1 MSGAGFVVQQISHTL
16 HPRQEAA
23 HTPRNEREC
32 LMRTADAIVEVLKR
46 EGVSTLFCFPTTSII
61 ENAVAAGIR
70 PIICRQ
76 ERVGVDMAD
85 GFARVTNGRP
95 PGVFAMQYGPGSEN
109 AFPGIA
115 TAFSD
120 SAPVLFLPLAQ
131 ARDQSQIFPTF
142 VSHRTYAS
150 VTKQVEEIR
159 MPESTPAVMRRAF
172 SALKNGRGG
181 PVMVEVP
188 RDVVDLDIGS
198 DTLDY
203 RPMRRSVSGPDP
215 RDADEAA
222 KMLLAAACPV
232 ILAGQG
238 VLYAEASDELVQL
251 AELLQAPVMTTV
263 DGKSAFPENHAL
275 SLGSGGNTFSG
286 PGRLFLYAKA
296 DLIFG
301 IGTGLN
307 RHPLTTPPL
316 PKDIPVIHATN
327 DTRDLH
333 KSYNTE
339 VALLGDARLTLAAI
353 IDAVKDRLGGKL
365 INRSP
370 AAEIAA
376 ERAAWLGRWEAKL
389 NSKESP
395 ITPYHV
401 MSEFMRVVDPA
412 GAIVTHDS
420 GSPRDQLLPFYRA
433 TTPRGYLGWGKSH
446 QLGTGLGLAI
456 GAKVAAPDKFCVN
469 FMGDAAFGMT
479 GLDFETAVRNGI
491 PHCTIVLN
499 NSTMAIEIPHMKLS
513 HDRHKSRDLGGNYA
527 NLARELGGWSERVSD
542 PNDVANAILRAKR
555 QTEEGRTCLLEFVTS
570 AETAFSHRNGRAE

>member
-1 MSGAGFVVQQISHTL
+1 
-16 HPRQEAA
+16 
-23 HTPRNEREC
+23 
-32 LMRTADAIVEVLKR
+32 MRTADAIVEILKR
-46 EGVSTLFCFPTTSII
+46 EGTTTLFCFPTTSII

-85 GFARVTNGRP
+85 GFARVTNGKP

-115 TAFSD
+115 TTFSD
-120 SAPVLFLPLAQ
+120 SVPVLFLPLAQ
-131 ARDQSQIFPTF
+131 AVDQSQIFPIF
-142 VSHRTYAS
+142 RSSVAYAS

-159 MPESTPAVMRRAF
+159 TPASVTDVMRRAYA
-172 SALKNGRGG
+172 ALKNGRMG

-188 RDVVDLDIGS
+188 RDIVDRETGFDAPAYTPL
-198 DTLDY
+198 
-203 RPMRRSVSGPDP
+203 RPSVSRPAASDVE
-215 RDADEAA
+215 DAA
-222 KMLLAAACPV
+222 KLLVAAKCPV

-238 VLYAEASDELVQL
+238 VLYAEASAELVAL
-251 AELLQAPVMTTV
+251 AERLRAPVMTTV
-263 DGKSAFPENHAL
+263 DGKSAFPEDHPL
-275 SLGSGGNTFSG
+275 SLGSGGNTYSG
-286 PGRLFLYAKA
+286 PGRLFLYEKP
-296 DLIFG
+296 DLILA

-316 PKDIPVIHATN
+316 PKGVPVIHATN

-333 KSYNTE
+333 KTTHTE
-339 VALLGDARLTLAAI
+339 VALLGDAKLTLA
-353 IDAVKDRLGGKL
+353 DLGLAVQDRLGGRL
-365 INRSP
+365 PNASP

-376 ERAAWLGRWEAKL
+376 ERAAWQARWEAKL
-389 NSKESP
+389 TSREVP
-395 ITPYHV
+395 ITPYRV

-446 QLGTGLGLAI
+446 QLGTGLGLAM

-479 GLDFETAVRNGI
+479 GLDLETAVRCGI
-491 PHCTIVLN
+491 PSLTIVLN
-499 NSTMAIEIPHMKLS
+499 NNTMAIEIPHMKLS
-513 HDRHKSRDLGGNYA
+513 HDVHRARDLGGNFSD
-527 NLARELGGWSERVSD
+527 LAKSLGAWSERVAD
-542 PNDVANAILRAKR
+542 PDDVAPAILRAR
-555 QTEEGRTCLLEFVTS
+555 RATEDGRTCLLEFVTS
-570 AETAFSHRNGRAE
+570 AETAFSHRGGRKDDAGSGDH

>member
-1 MSGAGFVVQQISHTL
+1 
-16 HPRQEAA
+16 
-23 HTPRNEREC
+23 
-32 LMRTADAIVEVLKR
+32 MRAADAIVEILKR
-46 EGVSTLFCFPTTSII
+46 EGVNTLFCFPTTSII

-70 PIICRQ
+70 PVICRQ

-85 GFARVTNGRP
+85 GYARVTNGKP

-115 TAFSD
+115 TTYSD
-120 SAPVLFLPLAQ
+120 SVPVLFLPLAQ
-131 ARDQSQIFPTF
+131 ARDQSQVFPTF
-142 VSHRTYAS
+142 RSQVTYAS
-150 VTKQVEEIR
+150 VTKQVEEI
-159 MPESTPAVMRRAF
+159 MLPGSTADVMRRAF
-172 SALKNGRGG
+172 SALKNGRLG

-188 RDVVDLDIGS
+188 RDLVDMDIGS
-198 DTLDY
+198 DTVDY
-203 RPMRRSVSGPDP
+203 RPMRASISGPDP
-215 RDADEAA
+215 RDVDDAA
-222 KMLLAAACPV
+222 KLLVAAKCPV

-263 DGKSAFPENHAL
+263 DGKSAFPEDHAL
-275 SLGSGGNTFSG
+275 SIGSGGNTFSG
-286 PGRLFLYAKA
+286 PGRLFLYTKA
-296 DLIFG
+296 DLILG

-316 PKDIPVIHATN
+316 PKGVPIIHATN

-333 KSYNTE
+333 KQHQTE
-339 VALLGDARLTLAAI
+339 VALLGDARLTLADLI
-353 IDAVKDRLGGKL
+353 VAVKERLGGKL
-365 INRSP
+365 PNSSP

-376 ERAAWLGRWEAKL
+376 ERAAWLKRWEAKL

-401 MSEFMRVVDPA
+401 MSEFIRVVDPA

-433 TTPRGYLGWGKSH
+433 TRPRGYLGWGKSH

-479 GLDFETAVRNGI
+479 GLDIETAVRAGI
-491 PHCTIVLN
+491 PSLTIVLN

-513 HDRHKSRDLGGNYA
+513 HDVHKARDLGGNYA
-527 NLARELGGWSERVSD
+527 NLARELGAWTERVAD
-542 PNDVANAILRAKR
+542 PNDVANAILRAR
-555 QTEEGRTCLLEFVTS
+555 RATEDGKTALLEFITS
-570 AETAFSHRNGRAE
+570 AETAFSHRGGKAEDGASGGGQGDH